1 MIWIIVITI
10 IGIAVYSFFYRN
22 EYHNIHDNDNLPLN
36 ERHTYFDD
44 ISDEEIEYDYM
55 QREQEKQ
62 DEEDY
67 YIQQMHEK

>member
-10 IGIAVYSFFYRN
+10 IGIAVYSFFHRN
-22 EYHNIHDNDNLPLN
+22 ERQNIYDNDNLPLN

-44 ISDEEIEYDYM
+44 LSDEEIEYDYM

>member
-10 IGIAVYSFFYRN
+10 IGIAVYSFFNRN
-22 EYHNIHDNDNLPLN
+22 EHQNIYDNDNLPLN

-44 ISDEEIEYDYM
+44 LSDEEIEYDYM

>member
-22 EYHNIHDNDNLPLN
+22 EYHNIYDNDNLPLN

-62 DEEDY
+62 EEEDY